1 MKTTLLT
8 PKAALKPQRVRVYP
22 RLNLEVRN
30 RLTEYRAR
38 KGLHERD
45 LIEEAI
51 RQYLDGTSDSAK
63 VLAQLERLTL
73 AIDAERE
80 RRESAHRE
88 VHRAI
93 EVLSEAFG
101 RFVRLWMSVHAAT
114 FDVPATKEGV
124 DSVYAGFA
132 AKVADYF
139 RRGHRFLHDLPNLD
153 YKKPTE
159 AVRKP

>member
-1 MKTTLLT
+1 MKSPLLT
-8 PKAALKPQRVRVYP
+8 AKAVRKAQRVRVYP
-22 RLNLEVRN
+22 RLTLEVRN
-30 RLTEYRAR
+30 RLTEYRSR
-38 KGLHERD
+38 KGLNERD

-63 VLAQLERLTL
+63 VLAQLERLAM

-101 RFVRLWMSVHAAT
+101 RFVRLWIMVHAAT
-114 FDVPATKEGV
+114 FKVPATEEAA
-124 DSVYAGFA
+124 DSLYAKFA
-132 AKVADYF
+132 ARVAEYF
-139 RRGHRFLHDLPNLD
+139 RRGHRFAHDLPNVD
-153 YKKPTE
+153 DKKPTE
-159 AVRKP
+159 PLRR